1 MMSTW
6 RITYSIPI
14 TVEVKVEA
22 DNEDEAVAR
31 ADDRVDWRDG
41 EVDGVA
47 EITEMVEEGGD
58 DE

>member
-1 MMSTW
+1 MSTW

-41 EVDGVA
+41 EVDGVS
-47 EITEMVEEGGD
+47 EIKLN
-58 DE
+58 